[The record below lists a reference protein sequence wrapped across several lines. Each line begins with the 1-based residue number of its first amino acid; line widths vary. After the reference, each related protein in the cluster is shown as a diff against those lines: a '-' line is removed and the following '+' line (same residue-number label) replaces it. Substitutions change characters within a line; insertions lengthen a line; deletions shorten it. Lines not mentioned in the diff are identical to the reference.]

1 MWADPS
7 RPNGVLDVELSEA
20 HRTGTAS
27 VGLVGRWAS
36 ERQKGSSH
44 IGNFAAFEERM
55 SSSLS
60 DLASVWRARI

>member
-44 IGNFAAFEERM
+44 IGNFAPFEERM
-55 SSSLS
+55 S
-60 DLASVWRARI
+60 V